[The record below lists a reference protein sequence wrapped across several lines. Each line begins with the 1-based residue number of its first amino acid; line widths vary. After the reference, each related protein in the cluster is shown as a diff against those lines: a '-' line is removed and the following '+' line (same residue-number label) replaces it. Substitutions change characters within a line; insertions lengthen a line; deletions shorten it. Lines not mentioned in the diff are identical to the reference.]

1 MNSDQNS
8 AKNIGALAR
17 RIAGYPRASLGHF
30 PTPLEPLKR
39 LSERLSGPAIS
50 VKRDDASGM
59 GQGGNKVRA
68 LEFVLPQALAAG
80 ADILLTAGVVQSN
93 SVRQVAAAAA
103 KAGLDCHFAMIT
115 DRVTATDA
123 DYAQTGNALL
133 DHLYGATHEVISIKD
148 DRAAVL
154 ERIAARMRETGRK
167 PYIVPYGC
175 ANRIGA
181 IGYLNAAVELAEQ
194 ASRSGMPITHV
205 VHASGTGG
213 TQAGL
218 IAGFAALGLPVEV
231 IGIDIDADPAGV
243 RQRVGRLLAELADEI
258 GLDQAVVAENIVI
271 EGAYSAGAYGE
282 ADRRTIEAVRMAA
295 RTRGLDPRP
304 RLFGQGAG
312 RPDRSLQ
319 GRPLQAVGPR
329 RASAH
334 RRHARDLRLP
344 IDIRLWCAGCLTVR
358 AGQCS
363 FDRTAAATKPCGMQA

>member
-1 MNSDQNS
+1 MNSDQNN
-8 AKNIGALAR
+8 ARDIEALAR
-17 RIAGYPRASLGHF
+17 RIASYPRAQLGHF

-50 VKRDDASGM
+50 VKRDDTSGM

-68 LEFVLPQALAAG
+68 LEFVLPEALAAG

-154 ERIAARMRETGRK
+154 ERIAARMRESGRK

-181 IGYLNAAVELAEQ
+181 IGYLNAAAELAEQ
-194 ASRSGMPITHV
+194 ASRSGTPITPV

-258 GLDQAVVAENIVI
+258 GLDRAAVAENIVI
-271 EGAYSAGAYGE
+271 EGAFSAGAYGA
-282 ADRRTIEAVRMAA
+282 ADQPTVEAVRMAA
-295 RTRGLDPRP
+295 RMEALTLDPVYSGKA
-304 RLFGQGAG
+304 LAGLIGLCKAG
-312 RPDRSLQ
+312 RFKPSDHVVFLHTGGTPAIYAYRSVFGFGLQ
-319 GRPLQAVGPR
+319 DA
-329 RASAH
+329 
-334 RRHARDLRLP
+334 
-344 IDIRLWCAGCLTVR
+344 
-358 AGQCS
+358 
-363 FDRTAAATKPCGMQA
+363 